1 MIFIK
6 TLYIEK
12 KDKPR
17 FYIGKGKIEKDKYEI
32 YANIEREK
40 NIRKII
46 NKLIKNNVSN
56 VVLSKDLC
64 EDKNLVN
71 ALKASN
77 INIFDGR
84 WLIKYIS
91 IEILDYI
98 VQQSEIKK
106 EQIEIAITSNE
117 ITDLTIEIIKII
129 SKQYKRVTVV
139 TNHIEKLKKIE
150 EEIYQKEGILIIT
163 SNNKKKSLLKP
174 KIILNLDF
182 NKEVLNNYKINEEA
196 IIINLEGGIKIN
208 DKRFNGICINDYEIQ
223 VGREEIIWRENM
235 RKFNTKDLLE
245 ASLYIKD
252 TFKNIHDKI
261 KKNKI
266 AITAL
271 YGLNGKIERFS

>member
-17 FYIGKGKIEKDKYEI
+17 FYIGKGRIEKDKYEI

-40 NIRKII
+40 NITKII

-117 ITDLTIEIIKII
+117 ITDLTIEIIKIL

-182 NKEVLNNYKINEEA
+182 NKEVLNTYKINEEA